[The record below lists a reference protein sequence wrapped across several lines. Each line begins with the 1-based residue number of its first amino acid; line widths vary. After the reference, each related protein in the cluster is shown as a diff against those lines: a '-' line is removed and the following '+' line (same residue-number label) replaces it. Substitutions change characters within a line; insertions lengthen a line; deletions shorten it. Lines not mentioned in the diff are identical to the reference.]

1 MIKLK
6 KDRLHEVMEAMH
18 LSDYRVYTDVPEI
31 TKNMMVKL
39 RNGETKEA
47 SLNVLEPFCR
57 FYSQVNPSYIL
68 TGDGNMFKDEQQIHV
83 GESIK
88 NDDILL
94 RIKAVIDHY
103 GISIA
108 SFAKMINFNQ
118 SNLSKIIRG
127 DRPVPANLINSICQ
141 ELDVPHKWIVNGEG
155 SMFKEQNSAKPIGTY
170 VSEKLTEVPM
180 IDADAAATFIENMHN
195 QHYTMDKYGVMQEDG
210 EDLNN
215 GNYAVFRVIGESMTP
230 TIPDKAKVLAR
241 RIPEEKW
248 EEVSGVVF
256 VIYGKMFTIK
266 RVLKNSLYIN
276 NSITLKADNPLYGQM
291 DIERAEIR
299 GIWQA
304 VRIVSQKIV

>member
-68 TGDGNMFKDEQQIHV
+68 TGDGNMFKDGLQNPDGKTYEN
-83 GESIK
+83 S
-88 NDDILL
+88 DILL

-127 DRPVPANLINSICQ
+127 YRPVPANLINSICQ
-141 ELDVPHKWIVNGEG
+141 ELDVPYNWIVNGEG
-155 SMFKEQNSAKPIGTY
+155 SMFKEQSNAKPIGAY
-170 VSEKLTEVPM
+170 LNEKLTEVPM
-180 IDADAAATFIENMHN
+180 VDADAAATFIENMHD

-210 EDLNN
+210 EDLSS
-215 GNYAVFRVIGESMTP
+215 GNYAVFRVVGESMTP

-266 RVLKNSLYIN
+266 RVLKNSLCIN
-276 NSITLKADNPLYGQM
+276 NIITLKADNPLYGQM
-291 DIERAEIR
+291 DVARAEIR

>member
-155 SMFKEQNSAKPIGTY
+155 SMFKEQNSAKSIGTY
-170 VSEKLTEVPM
+170 VSEKLNEVPM

>member
-1 MIKLK
+1 MEEKTKRFFEVLDFLKVSGYKLSK
-6 KDRLHEVMEAMH
+6 QSSLVTQQKLTNARKGRNNISTDIVME
-18 LSDYRVYTDVPEI
+18 L
-31 TKNMMVKL
+31 
-39 RNGETKEA
+39 
-47 SLNVLEPFCR
+47 CR
-57 FYSQVNPSYIL
+57 LYEQVNPSYIL

-103 GISIA
+103 GVSIA

-141 ELDVPHKWIVNGEG
+141 ELDVPYNWIVNGEG
-155 SMFKEQNSAKPIGTY
+155 SMFKEQNSAKPVGTY
-170 VSEKLTEVPM
+170 LNEKLTEVPM

-195 QHYTMDKYGVMQEDG
+195 QHYTTDKYGVMQEDG

>member
-276 NSITLKADNPLYGQM
+276 NSLTLKADNPLYGQM